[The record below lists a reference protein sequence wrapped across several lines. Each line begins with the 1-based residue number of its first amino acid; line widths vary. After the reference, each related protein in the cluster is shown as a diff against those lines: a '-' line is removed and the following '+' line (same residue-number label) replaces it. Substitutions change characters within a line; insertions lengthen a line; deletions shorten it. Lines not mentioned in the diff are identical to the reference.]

1 MWTPNEQEK
10 NLLKQC
16 ASPDLN
22 VAYAARE
29 KVAKAVEVPLRS
41 GIQPGDIHSDIFTEI
56 PAEGLSTME
65 FPLDFLA
72 PGMESEMAGF
82 TMPSFGAI
90 AQKHIQGDYVN
101 VPLYYIANS
110 IDYDLRY
117 VRNAR
122 WDVVSSA
129 AQRMQQGMIKKKNDD
144 AWHTLLAAAFNRNI
158 IVADS
163 DAAAGTFSVRL
174 VSLLKLV
181 MRRNGGGNSSSVNRF
196 NLTDL
201 FISPECL
208 ADIRS
213 WNVDQVDEV
222 TRREIFTSA
231 DGVLN
236 RIFNV
241 NLHDIDELGEGQEY
255 NTYFGTGALGA
266 TLPTAGNAKLE
277 LVVGMDLSKNGS
289 FVSPIGEALAVY
301 PDDTK
306 RRSLQAG
313 MYCTEARGWAC
324 LDSRCILAG
333 AV

>member
-1 MWTPNEQEK
+1 MWTPTEQEK

-22 VAYAARE
+22 VAYAARQ
-29 KVAKAVEVPLRS
+29 KVAAAVQVPLRS
-41 GIQPGDIHSDIFTEI
+41 GIQPGDIYSDIYEEVD
-56 PAEGLSTME
+56 AVGLSTME

-72 PGMESEMAGF
+72 PGMESEHAGF

-90 AQKHIQGDYVN
+90 PQKHIQGDFIN
-101 VPLYYIANS
+101 VPLYYIANA
-110 IDYDLRY
+110 IDWDMRY

-122 WDVVSSA
+122 WDVVSKA
-129 AQRMQQGMIKKKNDD
+129 AKVMQNGMVKKKNDD
-144 AWHTLLAAAFNRNI
+144 AWHTLLASAFNRNI

-213 WNVDQVDEV
+213 WNVDQIDEF
-222 TRREIFTSA
+222 TRRDIFTSA

-255 NTYFGTGALGA
+255 NTYFTTTLGA

-277 LVVGMDLSKNGS
+277 LVIGLDMSKGGS
-289 FVSPIGEALAVY
+289 FVSPIGEPLTVY

-306 RRSLQAG
+306 RRSLQQG

-324 LDSRCILAG
+324 LDGRVILAG

>member
-1 MWTPNEQEK
+1 MWTPTEQEK

-16 ASPDLN
+16 ASPDVN
-22 VAYAARE
+22 VAYAARQS
-29 KVAKAVEVPLRS
+29 VAKAVEVPLRQ
-41 GIQPGDIHSDIFTEI
+41 GIQPGDIHSNIFETI

-65 FPLDFLA
+65 FPLHFLA
-72 PGMESEMAGF
+72 PGTESEMAGF

-90 AQKHIQGDYVN
+90 PQKQIQGDYIN
-101 VPLYYIANS
+101 VPIYYIANA
-110 IDYDLRY
+110 IDWDIRY
-117 VRNAR
+117 ARNAR
-122 WDVVSSA
+122 WDVIRDASQV
-129 AQRMQQGMIKKKNDD
+129 MQNGMIKKKNDD
-144 AWHTLLAAAFNRNI
+144 AWHTVLASAFNRNI

-174 VSLLKLV
+174 VSLLKLI
-181 MRRNGGGNSSSVNRF
+181 MRRNGGGNSSSINRF

-213 WNVDQVDEV
+213 WNVDQVDEF
-222 TRREIFTSA
+222 TRREIFTA
-231 DGVLN
+231 PDGVIN

-255 NTYFGTGALGA
+255 NTYFTTTLGA

-277 LVVGMDLSKNGS
+277 LVVGLDLSKSS
-289 FVSPIGEALAVY
+289 FVSPVGEPLSVY
-301 PDDTK
+301 PDETK
-306 RRSLQAG
+306 RRSLQQG

-324 LDSRCILAG
+324 LDSRVVLAG

>member
-1 MWTPNEQEK
+1 MWNPTEPEK
-10 NLLKQC
+10 NLLKLC
-16 ASPDLN
+16 ASSDLN

-29 KVAKAVEVPLRS
+29 KVAKAVQVPLRS
-41 GIQPGDIHSDIFTEI
+41 GIQPGDIYSNIYEEI

-122 WDVVSSA
+122 WDVVSKA
-129 AQRMQQGMIKKKNDD
+129 AQVMQNGMIKKKNDD
-144 AWHTLLAAAFNRNI
+144 AWHTLLAAAYNRNI

-213 WNVDQVDEV
+213 WNVDQIDEF
-222 TRREIFTSA
+222 TRRDIFTSP
-231 DGVLN
+231 DGVIN

-255 NTYFGTGALGA
+255 NTYFTSTLGS

-277 LVVGMDLSKNGS
+277 MVVGLDLSKGGS
-289 FVSPIGEALAVY
+289 FVSPIGEGLNVY

>member
-1 MWTPNEQEK
+1 MWTPTEQEK

-22 VAYAARE
+22 VAYAARQ
-29 KVAKAVEVPLRS
+29 KVAKAIEVPLRQ
-41 GIQPGDIHSDIFTEI
+41 GIQPGDIHSDIYNPI
-56 PAEGLSTME
+56 SAEGLSTME
-65 FPLDFLA
+65 FPLHFLA
-72 PGMESEMAGF
+72 PGTESEMAGF
-82 TMPSFGAI
+82 SMPSFGAI
-90 AQKHIQGDYVN
+90 PQKHIQGDYVN
-101 VPLYYIANS
+101 VPIYYIANS
-110 IDYDLRY
+110 IDWDMRY
-117 VRNAR
+117 ARNAR
-122 WDVVSSA
+122 WDIVSDA
-129 AQRMQQGMIKKKNDD
+129 AQAMQNGLIKKKNDD
-144 AWHTLLAAAFNRNI
+144 AWHTLLAAAYNRNI
-158 IVADS
+158 VVADS
-163 DAAAGTFSVRL
+163 DSAAGVFSVRL

-181 MRRNGGGNSSSVNRF
+181 MRRNGGGNSSSINRF

-201 FISPECL
+201 YISPECL

-255 NTYFGTGALGA
+255 NTYFTSTLGA

-277 LVVGMDLSKNGS
+277 LVIGLDKSKTS
-289 FVSPIGEALAVY
+289 FVSPVGEGLAVY

-306 RRSLQAG
+306 RRSLQQG

-324 LDSRCILAG
+324 LDSRVILAG